1 MIQYPQVKRKTEDI
15 KMSTLKTPF
24 RYDFVGSFL
33 RPQALKDAKAAYQDG
48 QITKEAFDKVV
59 NEEITKV
66 VAKQKE
72 LGFHV
77 ITDGEFR
84 RTFWHLDFMWGFE
97 GVEHENTGNGVRF
110 DAELAVLDDTYLV
123 GKIKAKPHPFV
134 EYFKFLKQFEDE
146 NTVAKYTIPA
156 PAQMLQQLI
165 VPANFESTRK
175 FYPTNEE
182 LIQDIGKGYQ
192 EVIRQF
198 YEAGCR
204 NLQLDDC
211 TWGAIVG
218 EAAKQRYKSLGIDLE
233 EVKAQLLEVNNLA
246 LEEKPEDMVI
256 TSHICR
262 GNYLSTFFT
271 SGPYD
276 SVADYVFAK
285 EKVDALFLEYD
296 DERSGGF
303 APLAKVSA
311 DKKVVLGLI
320 TTKSPVLEDKETVI
334 ARIHEAAKYVPL
346 DRLCLSPQCGFA
358 SCEIGNKLTEDE
370 QWAKLKLVKEIAEE
384 VWG

>member
-1 MIQYPQVKRKTEDI
+1 
-15 KMSTLKTPF
+15 MSTLKTPF

-33 RPQALKDAKAAYQDG
+33 RPQALKDAKTKYQNND
-48 QITKEAFDKVV
+48 ITKDEYDKIV
-59 NEEITKV
+59 NEEITKL

-72 LGFHV
+72 LGFHA

-97 GVEHENTGNGVRF
+97 GVEHKATGGGVPF
-110 DAELAVLDDTYLV
+110 NDELAVLDDTYLI
-123 GKIKAKPHPFV
+123 GKFKAKAHPFV

-156 PAQMLQQLI
+156 PAQTYLQFI
-165 VPANFESTRK
+165 VPGSIEKTRR
-175 FYPTNEE
+175 FYETNEE
-182 LIQDIGKGYQ
+182 LIEDIGKAYQ
-192 EVIRQF
+192 NVIKQF
-198 YEAGCR
+198 YDAGCR

-211 TWGAIVG
+211 SWGSAIG
-218 EAAKQRYKSLGIDLE
+218 DSANKDAFGIDINE
-233 EVKAQLLEVNNLA
+233 FKEQLLSVNNLA
-246 LEEKPEDMVI
+246 LENKPDDLVI

-262 GNYLSTFFT
+262 GNYHSTYFS
-271 SGPYD
+271 SGAYD
-276 SVADYVFAK
+276 PVADYVFAR
-285 EKVDALFLEYD
+285 ENVDALLLEYD
-296 DERSGGF
+296 DERSGSF
-303 APLAKVSA
+303 EPLAKVSA

-320 TTKSPVLEDKETVI
+320 TTKSPKLEDKNEVI
-334 ARIHEAAKYVPL
+334 KRIYEATKYISL

-358 SCEIGNKLTEDE
+358 SCEIGNKLTEEE

>member
-1 MIQYPQVKRKTEDI
+1 
-15 KMSTLKTPF
+15 MSTLKTPF

-33 RPQALKDAKAAYQDG
+33 RPEKL
-48 QITKEAFDKVV
+48 KEAKKNFEEGKITQDELDK
-59 NEEITKV
+59 ITDECVSEV
-66 VAKQKE
+66 VAKQKAA
-72 LGFHV
+72 GFHA

-84 RTFWHLDFMWGFE
+84 RKFWHLDFMWGFE
-97 GVEHENTGNGVRF
+97 GVEHEKDGGGVQFNGEVA
-110 DAELAVLDDTYLV
+110 DLEATYLV
-123 GKIKAKPHPFV
+123 GKVKAKPHPFV

-156 PAQMLQQLI
+156 PAQMFQQMI
-165 VPANFESTRK
+165 IPVNYKNTRK
-175 FYPTNEE
+175 YYETNKE
-182 LIQDIGKGYQ
+182 LIHDIGTAYQ

-218 EAAKQRYKSLGIDLE
+218 DAAKQRYKLLGTDIED
-233 EVKAQLLEVNNLA
+233 VKKELLEVNNLA
-246 LEEKPEDMVI
+246 LEGKPEDMVI

-262 GNYLSTFFT
+262 GNYHSTFFT

-285 EKVDALFLEYD
+285 ENVDALFLEYD
-296 DERSGGF
+296 DARSGGF
-303 APLAKVSA
+303 APLAKVSP

-320 TTKSPVLEDKETVI
+320 TTKIPQLEEKEVVI
-334 ARIHEAAKYVPL
+334 KRIHEAAKYIPL
-346 DRLCLSPQCGFA
+346 DRLYLSPQCGFA
-358 SCEIGNKLTEDE
+358 SCEIGNKLTEEE

-384 VWG
+384 VWGE

>member
-1 MIQYPQVKRKTEDI
+1 
-15 KMSTLKTPF
+15 MSSLKTPF

-33 RPQALKDAKAAYQDG
+33 RPQKL
-48 QITKEAFDKVV
+48 KEAKDEYKEGKISKEEYDKIV
-59 NEEITKV
+59 NDEITKL

-97 GVEHENTGNGVRF
+97 GVEHKNTGNGVKF
-110 DAELAVLDDTYLV
+110 NAELAVLDDTYLV
-123 GKIKAKPHPFV
+123 GKIKAKQHPFV

-146 NTVAKYTIPA
+146 NAVAKYAIPA
-156 PAQMLQQLI
+156 PAQTFQQMI
-165 VPANFESTRK
+165 VPANFENTRK
-175 FYPTNEE
+175 YYNNNEE
-182 LIQDIGKGYQ
+182 LIQDIGAAYR
-192 EVIRQF
+192 EVIKQF
-198 YEAGCR
+198 YDAGCR

-218 EAAKQRYKSLGIDLE
+218 EAAKQRYKSLGIDIE
-233 EVKAQLLEVNNLA
+233 DVKKQLLQVNNIA
-246 LEEKPEDMVI
+246 LEGKPEDMVI

-262 GNYLSTFFT
+262 GNYHSTYFT

-276 SVADYVFAK
+276 TVADYVFAK
-285 EKVDALFLEYD
+285 ENVDALLLEYD

-303 APLAKVSA
+303 APLAKVSP

-320 TTKSPVLEDKETVI
+320 TTKTPELEDKEKVI
-334 ARIHEAAKYVPL
+334 ARIYEAAKYVPL

-358 SCEIGNKLTEDE
+358 SCEIGNKLTEEE
-370 QWAKLKLVKEIAEE
+370 QWNKLKLVKEIAEE
-384 VWG
+384 VWGKES